1 MLDAVDDICLSVCQ
15 FNLRVSEWMW
25 VTWHI
30 KRIYATE
37 QLCASTYLCIDAIA
51 YSHLVIRINNNQV
64 QRAILQDVDE
74 SESVFTSPAGP
85 ASATTQYKHSEETVM
100 FAVHAHAF
108 PVFY

>member
-1 MLDAVDDICLSVCQ
+1 MNVGDLT
-15 FNLRVSEWMW
+15 R
-25 VTWHI
+25 HI

-37 QLCASTYLCIDAIA
+37 QLCASTYLCTDAIA
-51 YSHLVIRINNNQV
+51 YSHVVIWINNNQL

-85 ASATTQYKHSEETVM
+85 ASASTQYKHREETVI